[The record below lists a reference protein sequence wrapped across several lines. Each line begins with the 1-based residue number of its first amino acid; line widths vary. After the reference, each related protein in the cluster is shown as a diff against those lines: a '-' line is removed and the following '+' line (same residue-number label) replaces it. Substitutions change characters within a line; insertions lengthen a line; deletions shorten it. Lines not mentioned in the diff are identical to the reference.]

1 MVVDL
6 GSTPIIV
13 TIVLGVVGLAIP
25 VVDAVKKERG
35 HNNRLYSAIAFGAL
49 VVSLGFIVFRIISG
63 EVIPAVAFSEDV
75 LADDMFGS
83 FFAIALLI
91 VSLMVTLSSWDY
103 MKAKANPAA
112 YYSLILLSTVG
123 MVLIAYSTDLL
134 MLFVS
139 WELMSLPTYALAAFS
154 KRDPISN

>member
-6 GSTPIIV
+6 SSTPIII

-25 VVDAVKKERG
+25 VIDALKKERG
-35 HNNRLYSAIAFGAL
+35 YNNRLYSAIAFGAL
-49 VVSLGFIVFRIISG
+49 AICIGFVIFRVISG
-63 EVIPAVAFSEDV
+63 EVLPAVAFGQDV
-75 LADDMFGS
+75 LADDMLGS

-91 VSLMVTLSSWDY
+91 VSLMVTASSWDY
-103 MKAKANPAA
+103 MKGKANPAA
-112 YYSLILLSTVG
+112 YYSLILLSSVG

-139 WELMSLPTYALAAFS
+139 WELMSLPTYALAAFC
-154 KRDPISN
+154 